1 MAKSY
6 QTYSPRPG
14 SPLLHTPDVYG
25 EQREEGRQREHGPT
39 TKTKPFRF
47 ASDLR
52 AEERA
57 ARAAEVAA
65 RAEEDRLKT
74 LAAKVISRMKKGK
87 WIGLKKLGPRPPASD
102 AKACAEWDRQRNEM
116 MYDAAVTLQACI
128 RAALTRRA
136 LAERM
141 ADVSDSLSFGGTSM

>member
-1 MAKSY
+1 
-6 QTYSPRPG
+6 
-14 SPLLHTPDVYG
+14 
-25 EQREEGRQREHGPT
+25 
-39 TKTKPFRF
+39 
-47 ASDLR
+47 
-52 AEERA
+52 
-57 ARAAEVAA
+57 
-65 RAEEDRLKT
+65 
-74 LAAKVISRMKKGK
+74 MKKGK

-116 MYDAAVTLQACI
+116 MYDAAVTLQAGI